1 MKCAILSG
9 GIGAGKTTVV
19 GLLLLRLNAGVQWF
33 LADECIKKAYVAPDQ
48 RLALIKAFG
57 DLMRPDER
65 RAMRD
70 DERGDRLRVWL
81 RENVLPYGERRK
93 RLESILH
100 PYVLQALESV
110 RQKWAGNLLV
120 AEVPLH
126 YEIGE
131 VISAD
136 LVIVVAASRSVQVR
150 RMMENRGLDE
160 ATAQAFL
167 NAQWPIEAKV
177 EKADVVIWNDG
188 DPSALECQTLLLAN
202 LLNLE

>member
-1 MKCAILSG
+1 MRLVILSG
-9 GIGAGKTTVV
+9 GIGAGKSAAM
-19 GLLLLRLNAGVQWF
+19 LFLKQRLSGHLVWF
-33 LADECIKKAYVAPDQ
+33 SADECIKESYAH
-48 RLALIKAFG
+48 RTCRHALIDAFSDKMEPDVRKVASSDESGDYLKA
-57 DLMRPDER
+57 
-65 RAMRD
+65 
-70 DERGDRLRVWL
+70 WL
-81 RENVLPYGERRK
+81 RENALHVRTQRK
-93 RLESILH
+93 KLEAILH
-100 PYVLQALESV
+100 PHVV
-110 RQKWAGNLLV
+110 RAIEEIRQNGEGNLLV

-131 VISAD
+131 VILAD

-160 ATAQAFL
+160 ATTLAFL
-167 NAQWPIEAKV
+167 NAQWPIKAKV

>member
-9 GIGAGKTTVV
+9 GIAAGKTTVV
-19 GLLLLRLNAGVQWF
+19 GLLSLSLNAGVQWF
-33 LADECIKKAYVAPDQ
+33 LADECIKMAYVASDL
-48 RLALIKAFG
+48 RLALINAFG
-57 DLMRPDER
+57 YLMRPDER
-65 RAMRD
+65 RAMED

-81 RENVLPYGERRK
+81 RESVLPSEERRK
-93 RLESILH
+93 LLESILH
-100 PYVLQALESV
+100 PYVMQALENV
-110 RQKWAGNLLV
+110 RQKREGNLLV

-167 NAQWPIEAKV
+167 NAQWSIEAKV
-177 EKADVVIWNDG
+177 ERADVVIWNDG
-188 DPSALECQTLLLAN
+188 DPSALEGQTLLLAN